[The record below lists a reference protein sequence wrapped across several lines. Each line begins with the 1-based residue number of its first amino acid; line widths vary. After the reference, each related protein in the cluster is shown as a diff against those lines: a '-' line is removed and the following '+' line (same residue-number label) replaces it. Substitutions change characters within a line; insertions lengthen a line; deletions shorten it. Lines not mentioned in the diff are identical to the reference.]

1 MKLKAPLNIKLMKNN
16 ISYAEGVLN
25 TIAISDTTWQ
35 AKAEQRQ
42 ANNDGLK
49 RSAEIAFRVLAKLRE
64 NRLSGQ
70 SPSTKEELAEQLGV
84 QPQQIN
90 KIVKGQETLTLE
102 TIARLE
108 EALQI

>member
-1 MKLKAPLNIKLMKNN
+1 MKSKAPLNIKLMKNN

-35 AKAEQRQ
+35 VKAEQRQ
-42 ANNDGLK
+42 ANKDGLK